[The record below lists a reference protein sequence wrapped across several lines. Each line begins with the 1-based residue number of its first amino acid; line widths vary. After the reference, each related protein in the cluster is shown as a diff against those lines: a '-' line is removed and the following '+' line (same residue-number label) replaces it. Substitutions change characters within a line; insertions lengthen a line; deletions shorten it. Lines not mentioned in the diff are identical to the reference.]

1 VHKPSGKTLVTGLNG
16 WSVYNMDMSQ
26 PHCVLHHYY
35 KGHNANPTSSV
46 QAGVVCEA
54 RIAVNSNSLQAEQ
67 MVVASTSAG
76 DSVVQLFKL

>member
-1 VHKPSGKTLVTGLNG
+1 VHKPSGKTIVTGLDG

-35 KGHNANPTSSV
+35 KGYSANPSASV

-54 RIAVNSNSLQAEQ
+54 RIAVNERSAHSEQ
-67 MVVASTSAG
+67 MVVASTTAG